1 MAWRDLVLVRSRF
14 WLAARDYARRAG
26 VTWES
31 TRFDIVSVMMQPRLQ
46 IEWIRDAFPLCG
58 ESASGAWPKV

>member
-1 MAWRDLVLVRSRF
+1 MAWRDLVFVRSRF

-31 TRFDIVSVMMQPRLQ
+31 TRFDIVSVM
-46 IEWIRDAFPLCG
+46 I
-58 ESASGAWPKV
+58 